1 MIRARGRV
9 EVDCVRLVL
18 HEAVSTGL
26 RLSGLATFAGL
37 RGVKMGLI
45 DPRGGGAY
53 DRPTTGCLLRWRP
66 EKAKRGEFSAR
77 GALSRW
83 P

>member
-26 RLSGLATFAGL
+26 RLFGLATFAGL

-45 DPRGGGAY
+45 DPRGGGA
-53 DRPTTGCLLRWRP
+53 
-66 EKAKRGEFSAR
+66 
-77 GALSRW
+77 
-83 P
+83 